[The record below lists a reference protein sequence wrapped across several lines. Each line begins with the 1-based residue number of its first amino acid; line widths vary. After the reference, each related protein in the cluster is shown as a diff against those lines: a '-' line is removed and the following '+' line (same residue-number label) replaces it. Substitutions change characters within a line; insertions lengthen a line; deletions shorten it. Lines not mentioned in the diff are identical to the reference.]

1 MSRVWM
7 KRAVAAACS
16 FLLISTCATVGAY
29 AQQEQGRA
37 TSDGIVGGTIGNN
50 FDVPSTGD
58 GTTDVYAGVVVDYMF
73 PLRYEVTGP
82 DGAALEGVSIEHFDQ
97 KTQEYVFVGRTDANG
112 IWETL
117 VPPSFWMN
125 QINGFQTTSDV
136 EAKVSYGNEKLRHRI
151 SKDGYV
157 MVEGIAVIDVE
168 NIDGEATGIVRIT
181 MEKASVPPGTLP
193 ETGVQSSWG
202 YYAAGSLLLL
212 LAVLIL
218 YKLLRDEK
226 RHRREIEAGGSAE

>member
-1 MSRVWM
+1 MSRGSIR
-7 KRAVAAACS
+7 RAVAAACS
-16 FLLISTCATVGAY
+16 FLLISMCATVGAY

-37 TSDGIVGGTIGNN
+37 TPDGIVGGTIGTNN
-50 FDVPSTGD
+50 DVPSTGD

-73 PLRYEVTGP
+73 PLRYEVSGP
-82 DGAALEGVSIEHFDQ
+82 DGAGLEGVSIEHFDEE
-97 KTQEYVFVGRTDANG
+97 TQEYVFVGRTDANG
-112 IWETL
+112 VWETL

-125 QINGFQTTSDV
+125 QINGIQTTSGM
-136 EAKVSYGNEKLRHRI
+136 EAKISYGTQSLRHRI

-157 MVEGIAVIDVE
+157 MIEGIAEIDVE

-181 MEKASVPPGTLP
+181 MEKSPVPPGTLP
-193 ETGVQSSWG
+193 ETGVQSDWG
-202 YYAAGSLLLL
+202 YFAAGSLLLL

-218 YKLLRDEK
+218 YKLMRDEK